1 MDYLGIAAL
10 ITAFS
15 GSGFLGLVIRNM
27 GSKIDGLETSKQDKV
42 VCVVSH
48 AQIEKDAA
56 RGQKN
61 FDSILESINS
71 LKSQLAQN
79 NTEIS
84 LLTQTI
90 KSFAGYNRRMFDD
103 HKEQ

>member
-1 MDYLGIAAL
+1 MNTIEILSAL
-10 ITAFS
+10 ITMLLS
-15 GSGFLGLVIRNM
+15 GGLLGFILKNVYTKL
-27 GSKIDGLETSKQDKV
+27 DQKQDKA
-42 VCVVSH
+42 VCIVSH
-48 AQIEKDAA
+48 AQIDKDTA